1 MLLIPLIGAAFHD
14 LLMDKLK
21 AGEKNFSGGEEFILK
36 RVNIEDWAKSLK
48 ISNCDIAKLSEMEFV
63 INKFVIRFSDL
74 VAASKQA
81 GDNPDLLVTSW
92 RSLFEVSV
100 VFRVLCQ
107 SLIQNSNMHEFQE
120 LLERFKDYGIMTSD
134 NVFNA
139 MKVEEKY
146 KDAKRNRKMI
156 GEYDWLN
163 PIFPDQVA
171 KRFSKPFSP
180 SFRDLVARTKE
191 SDPEL
196 VSFIPLYEKASN
208 ALHFNFLSNKII
220 SEIDVDEL
228 KSSVDLVGR
237 IFLFDYLRMV
247 SKLYSSIGAHNQYS
261 DTIISLSSE
270 LSKIIKF
277 Q

>member
-36 RVNIEDWAKSLK
+36 RVNVEDWAKSLK

-107 SLIQNSNMHEFQE
+107 SLIQNSNMREFQE
-120 LLERFKDYGIMTSD
+120 LLERFKDYGIITSD
-134 NVFNA
+134 NVLNA

-146 KDAKRNRKMI
+146 KDAKRNKKMI

-191 SDPEL
+191 SDHEL
-196 VSFIPLYEKASN
+196 VSLIPLYEKASN

>member
-36 RVNIEDWAKSLK
+36 RVNVEDWAKSLK

-107 SLIQNSNMHEFQE
+107 SLIQNSNMREFQE

-134 NVFNA
+134 NVLNA

-146 KDAKRNRKMI
+146 KDAKRNKKMI

-191 SDPEL
+191 SDHEL
-196 VSFIPLYEKASN
+196 VSLIPLYEKASN

>member
-36 RVNIEDWAKSLK
+36 RVDVEDWAKSLK

-107 SLIQNSNMHEFQE
+107 SLIQNSNMREFQE
-120 LLERFKDYGIMTSD
+120 LLERFKDYGIITSD
-134 NVFNA
+134 NVLNA

-146 KDAKRNRKMI
+146 KDAKRNKKMI

-191 SDPEL
+191 SDHEL
-196 VSFIPLYEKASN
+196 VSLIPLYEKASN

-247 SKLYSSIGAHNQYS
+247 SKLYSSIGVHNQYS

>member
-36 RVNIEDWAKSLK
+36 RVNVEDWAKSLK
-48 ISNCDIAKLSEMEFV
+48 ISNCD

-107 SLIQNSNMHEFQE
+107 SLIQNSNMREFQE
-120 LLERFKDYGIMTSD
+120 LLERFKDYGIITSD
-134 NVFNA
+134 NVLNA

-146 KDAKRNRKMI
+146 KDAKRNKKMI

-191 SDPEL
+191 SDHEL